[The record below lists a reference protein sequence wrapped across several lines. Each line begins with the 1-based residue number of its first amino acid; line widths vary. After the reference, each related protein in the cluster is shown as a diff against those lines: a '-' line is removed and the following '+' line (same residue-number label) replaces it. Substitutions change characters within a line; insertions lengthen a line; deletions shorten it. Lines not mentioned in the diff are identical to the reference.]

1 MIIMTRA
8 MARHEFFQGARDAYC
23 STWLFDPDPYDINW
37 TFPLY
42 EEAPKSER
50 INIKS
55 FVPSLRALEYVAQVT
70 AHPDL
75 HCRYP
80 SRSPRSSCVHR
91 NLTWILF
98 AIVGKGARRC
108 SGGGN
113 WSAGA
118 SVHNLSLEIGWVVLA
133 FQRTYVISKHI
144 RHVERGRDI
153 APVRPLAVR
162 SRYQTR
168 RARNPPRAL
177 DGRHMLRIFR
187 RMSWR
192 WVWG

>member
-1 MIIMTRA
+1 MTSTGPSPIRA
-8 MARHEFFQGARDAYC
+8 NKYKVIRTLATRTRVR
-23 STWLFDPDPYDINW
+23 STGHRASRPTLP
-37 TFPLY
+37 
-42 EEAPKSER
+42 
-50 INIKS
+50 
-55 FVPSLRALEYVAQVT
+55 VPISLSSLDGILTEVE
-70 AHPDL
+70 
-75 HCRYP
+75 
-80 SRSPRSSCVHR
+80 SCVHR

-118 SVHNLSLEIGWVVLA
+118 SVHNLSLEIGWVVPA

-168 RARNPPRAL
+168 RARNPLRAL